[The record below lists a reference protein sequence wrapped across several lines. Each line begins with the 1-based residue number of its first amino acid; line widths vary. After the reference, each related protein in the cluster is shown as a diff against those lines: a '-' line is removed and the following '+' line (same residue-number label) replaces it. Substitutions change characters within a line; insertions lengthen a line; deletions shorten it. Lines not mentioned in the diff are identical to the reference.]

1 MVYVLSASL
10 KGITTKHCGKESVS
24 DVSDQAKIMTYRPS
38 PEEDLIL
45 LLSVLTP
52 SEENT
57 EKAGRLLNSTVDF
70 EKLFCIAVDNGV
82 ASLVYKNLTNHKNV
96 PDSFRDRLRMYYL
109 QTAKSNI
116 LNDNETLR
124 LIRLLKDVHIATI
137 PLKGAIASEVV
148 FGNAALYPSS
158 DIDILVK
165 PSDLEEVKKILTDNG
180 YVYQEQNEKDLL
192 AAHYHLIFSNVRH
205 HVEVH
210 WNLVKRYIKI
220 TPDFWWEDVSE
231 FEYEGVKVTML
242 SPERYIL
249 YTIFRLF
256 DHGFRPLKYFLLIA
270 ALLNAYR
277 HELDGGR
284 LLSLA
289 KELRMRRLVIFTLEL
304 LREICGVVTPE
315 LPGHQ
320 KITGHD
326 FFKDY
331 IVSGLFVRSPRIH
344 LSMILYILLMDSP
357 ADVMRILI
365 RRIFPDVEE
374 IRLRYGLPEGS
385 PKVGFYY
392 LLNPLLLALRKSG

>member
-1 MVYVLSASL
+1 
-10 KGITTKHCGKESVS
+10 
-24 DVSDQAKIMTYRPS
+24 MTYRPS
-38 PEEDLIL
+38 PEEELIL

-57 EKAGRLLNSTVDF
+57 EKVRKILENTVDF
-70 EKLFCIAVDNGV
+70 EKLISIAADNGV
-82 ASLVYKNLTNHKNV
+82 ASLVYKNLSNHKNV
-96 PDSFRDRLRMYYL
+96 PDPYRDRLRKYYL

-124 LIRLLKDVHIATI
+124 LIRLLKEVHIATI

-148 FGNAALYPSS
+148 FGNVGLYPSS

-165 PSDLEEVKKILTDNG
+165 PSDLEEVKKILTANG
-180 YVYQEQNEKDLL
+180 YEYQEQNERDLL
-192 AAHYHLIFSNVRH
+192 AAHYHLIFSNERH

-231 FEYEGVKVTML
+231 IEYQGVKVTML

-284 LLSLA
+284 LLYPCERTEDEKACDFHPGTFAGNLWRCCPGAARAS
-289 KELRMRRLVIFTLEL
+289 RR
-304 LREICGVVTPE
+304 
-315 LPGHQ
+315 
-320 KITGHD
+320 
-326 FFKDY
+326 
-331 IVSGLFVRSPRIH
+331 
-344 LSMILYILLMDSP
+344 
-357 ADVMRILI
+357 
-365 RRIFPDVEE
+365 
-374 IRLRYGLPEGS
+374 
-385 PKVGFYY
+385 
-392 LLNPLLLALRKSG
+392 

>member
-1 MVYVLSASL
+1 
-10 KGITTKHCGKESVS
+10 
-24 DVSDQAKIMTYRPS
+24 MTYRPS
-38 PEEDLIL
+38 PEEDLML

-52 SEENT
+52 SGENT
-57 EKAGRLLNSTVDF
+57 EKAGKILESTIDF
-70 EKLFCIAVDNGV
+70 EKLFSIAADNGV
-82 ASLVYKNLTNHKNV
+82 ASLVYNNLKSHKNV
-96 PDSFRDRLRMYYL
+96 PASLQDRLRRYYL

-116 LNDNETLR
+116 LKDNETLR
-124 LIRLLKDVHIATI
+124 LIRLLKDVHIETI
-137 PLKGAIASEVV
+137 PLKGAIASDVV
-148 FGNAALYPSS
+148 FGNAGLYPSS

-165 PSDLEEVKKILTDNG
+165 PSDLDEVKKVLAANG
-180 YVYQEQNEKDLL
+180 YEYQEQNERNLL
-192 AAHYHLIFSNVRH
+192 ASHYHLIFSRERH

-210 WNLVKRYIKI
+210 WNLVKRYINI
-220 TPDFWWEDVSE
+220 TPDFWWEDVLE
-231 FEYEGVKVTML
+231 IEYQGMKILML

-249 YTIFRLF
+249 YSIFRLF
-256 DHGFRPLKYFLLIA
+256 DHGFRPYKFFLLSA

-277 HELDGGR
+277 YELDVGR

-289 KELRMRRLVIFTLEL
+289 QELRMRRLVIFTLAL

-315 LPGHQ
+315 LPGQQ
-320 KITGHD
+320 KIAGHD

-331 IVSGLFVRSPRIH
+331 IVSGLFLRSPRIH
-344 LSMILYILLMDSP
+344 LRMILLIFLMDSP
-357 ADVMRILI
+357 VDVMRVLI

>member
-1 MVYVLSASL
+1 MTVCYRS
-10 KGITTKHCGKESVS
+10 ICE
-24 DVSDQAKIMTYRPS
+24 IMTYRPS
-38 PEEDLIL
+38 PEEDLML

-57 EKAGRLLNSTVDF
+57 EKVRKLLGSAVDF
-70 EKLFCIAVDNGV
+70 EKLIGLAADNGV
-82 ASLVYKNLTNHKNV
+82 ASLVYKNLTGQTDV
-96 PDSFRDRLRMYYL
+96 PNRCRDLLRRYYL

-116 LNDNETLR
+116 INEKETLR
-124 LIRLLKDVHIATI
+124 LIGLLKDVHVAAI
-137 PLKGAIASEVV
+137 PLKGAIASDVV
-148 FGNAALYPSS
+148 FGNAGLYPSS

-165 PSDLEEVKKILTDNG
+165 PSDLEEVKKVLAANG
-180 YVYQEQNEKDLL
+180 YEYREQNERDLL
-192 AAHYHLIFSNVRH
+192 AAHYHIIFSNEKH

-210 WNLVKRYIKI
+210 WNPAKRYIKI

-270 ALLNAYR
+270 ALLNVYR
-277 HELDGGR
+277 HELDCAR

-289 KELRMRRLVIFTLEL
+289 KELRMRRLVIFTLEF
-304 LREICGVVTPE
+304 LREIYGDVTPE
-315 LPGHQ
+315 LPGQQ
-320 KITGHD
+320 KIAGHD

-331 IVSGLFVRSPRIH
+331 IVSSLFVRSPRIH
-344 LSMILYILLMDSP
+344 LSMILYIFLMDSP
-357 ADVMRILI
+357 ADIMRVLI

-392 LLNPLLLALRKSG
+392 LVNPLLLALRKTTAMSDE